1 MELDELAYWLDEA
14 AAFQTEL
21 NQAQEKAARV

>member
-1 MELDELAYWLDEA
+1 MELDELADWMEQA

-21 NQAQEKAARV
+21 NEAAKAGAQ